1 MSWLLLKQ
9 NQKKVSSKKT
19 NKTEITK
26 TLLITA
32 PCFMFAS
39 LQVQF
44 AGRTPCP
51 HASVTN
57 WSSWVAAHS
66 GQSKG
71 SVVSH
76 VGHNQSHTHT
86 HTLWSRDKPIQT
98 DTVWTVSNCPQMSLC
113 ETKSQEPQ
121 HCHRRISTNKQ
132 RVSRDDHCYCLLFS
146 NIWANDSN
154 EKICTGMSENTDR
167 NRKRVMTIWKSK
179 NTNFTNV
186 LDVHTRSRN
195 QVMFFVT
202 EYKQKTNKPKCK

>member
-9 NQKKVSSKKT
+9 NQKKVSSKKP

-121 HCHRRISTNKQ
+121 HCHRCISTNKQ

-146 NIWANDSN
+146 SIWANDSN
-154 EKICTGMSENTDR
+154 EKICTR
-167 NRKRVMTIWKSK
+167 NVGKHW
-179 NTNFTNV
+179 
-186 LDVHTRSRN
+186 
-195 QVMFFVT
+195 Q
-202 EYKQKTNKPKCK
+202 EQKTCNDHLKIKKYKFHKSSWCSHKIKKPGHVLYNWK